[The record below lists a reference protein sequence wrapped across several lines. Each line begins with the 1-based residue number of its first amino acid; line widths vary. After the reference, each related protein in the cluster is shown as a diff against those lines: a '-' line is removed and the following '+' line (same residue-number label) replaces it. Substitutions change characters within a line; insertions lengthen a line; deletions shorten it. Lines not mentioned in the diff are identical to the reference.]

1 MELIKVDNPALA
13 RRFADV
19 ARTIYQD
26 DPVWVCPPDRVIG
39 NIFDPAVN
47 PFHSHGEAVRW
58 ILKDGEKLIGR
69 VAAFINHK
77 KANAGEYPVGGMG
90 FFECIDDSG
99 AANTLFDACRNWLTE
114 RGIKAMDG
122 PINFGENDNF
132 WGLLVEGFTHP
143 GFGMNYNPPYY
154 QKLFSNYGF
163 RVFYTQVTKH
173 LNLREPFQ
181 PRYFRVA
188 QWVLGKPEYTFRP
201 LEIKHLQQFASDFK
215 TVYDDAWRWHENFTP
230 INIHSLIKTFRD
242 NRQVI
247 DPGLIWFAY
256 QNEIPV
262 GFFVVF
268 PDLNQLI
275 KPFRGKLGIWQKI
288 QLLYRFRRH
297 SFNRARIIIFGV
309 APRVQRYGIEA
320 GLIWHLNEAFK
331 KRPWYNELE
340 ISWVGDFNPKMQAML
355 DAVGGTK
362 AKVHQ
367 TLRKLFD
374 ESLTF
379 RAAKEIPADSRHQG
393 KESM

>member
-1 MELIKVDNPALA
+1 MELIRVDNPAIA
-13 RRFADV
+13 RQFADV
-19 ARTIYQD
+19 ARTLYKN
-26 DPVWVCPPDRVIG
+26 DPVWVCPPDKVIE

-47 PFHSHGEAVRW
+47 PFHRHGEAIRW
-58 ILKDGEKLIGR
+58 ILKDGEKSIGR
-69 VAAFINHK
+69 VAAFINNK

-90 FFECIDDSG
+90 FFECINDTE
-99 AANTLFDACRNWLTE
+99 AANKLFDACRDWLIAK
-114 RGIKAMDG
+114 GMKAMDG

-154 QKLFSNYGF
+154 QNLFNEYGF
-163 RVFYTQVTKH
+163 RVYYSQVTKH
-173 LNLREPFQ
+173 LDLRTPFQ
-181 PRYFRVA
+181 PRYFKVA
-188 QWVLGKPEYTFRP
+188 QWILGKTEFTFRT
-201 LEIKHLQQFASDFK
+201 LEIKDLKQFANDFK
-215 TVYDDAWRWHENFTP
+215 AVYDDAWRWHENFTP
-230 INIHSLIKTFRD
+230 IDIDSLIKTFRD
-242 NRQVI
+242 NRHVI

-256 QNEIPV
+256 HNDSPV

-275 KPFRGKLGIWQKI
+275 KPFRGKLGILQKLN
-288 QLLYRFRRH
+288 LLYRFRTRRY
-297 SFNRARIIIFGV
+297 SRARIIIFGI
-309 APRVQRYGIEA
+309 APKVQRYGIEA

-331 KRPWYNELE
+331 QRPWYKELE

-374 ESLTF
+374 DSLPF
-379 RAAKEIPADSRHQG
+379 RPAKGIPPDNRPNFTANG
-393 KESM
+393 